1 MRFENQCAVI
11 TGGAGGVGRAT
22 AIRMALE
29 GASVVIADSN
39 YEKAVAT
46 AAEIAGLGG
55 TAIAVLTDVRSGD
68 SVNCMIKEAHK
79 VFGKV
84 DILVNNAGG
93 SARVIGKKTWFWEAD
108 ESTWDWTFG
117 VNLKG
122 QFLCARAVIK
132 EMIERR
138 KGKIVNV
145 ASVSG
150 VCGLE
155 EMVDYSAAKS
165 GVIGMTRALAMEVGR
180 FNVNVNCISPGAID
194 SWTVAPPQAT
204 YLGRGGKP
212 EEVANLI
219 CFLAS
224 SEADYITGA
233 NYLIDGG
240 RVLGPKAK

>member
-1 MRFENQCAVI
+1 MRFKDRCAVI
-11 TGGAGGVGRAT
+11 TGAAGGVGRAT
-22 AIRMALE
+22 ALRMARE
-29 GASVVIADSN
+29 GACVVLADIN
-39 YEKAVAT
+39 AEKAEAV
-46 AAEIAGLGG
+46 AAEIVAGGG
-55 TAIAVLTDVRSGD
+55 RAIAVQTDVQRGE
-68 SVNCMIKEAHK
+68 SVEGMIERAHQS
-79 VFGKV
+79 FGGV

-93 SARVIGKKTWFWEAD
+93 SARVIGKKTWFWESE

-122 QFLCARAVIK
+122 PFLCARAVIN

-138 KGKIVNV
+138 RGKIVNI

-180 FNVNVNCISPGAID
+180 YNVNVNCISPGTID

-224 SEADYITGA
+224 EEADYITGV